1 LNGERRPR
9 VLFVVHD
16 ASRSGA
22 PILLLRL
29 LRWLVAQDAVEVHTL
44 LLMGGPLTADFQKV
58 SKTCVLWNDDSRQLF
73 QVILRV
79 FWVLSGREKPSFR
92 QRLLLRHLKSNNFD
106 LIYANTAV
114 VCDKIPLLA
123 ETFSCPVIW
132 HIHEL
137 ASMIRATAG
146 NTFEEAVNCVERII
160 TVSEFGKRQLI
171 QDFRIDKSKVEVVYP
186 FIDPL
191 ELRLSTSDAREDIKN
206 RAGLSNCDFV
216 VGGCGYLNIQKAPE
230 LFVLVAAEVKKR
242 SPGLNCRF
250 VWLGGV
256 LDSIETQVLIA
267 EAVRLG
273 VADRVIFLGEKAAP
287 YDYFSVFDVFLL
299 TSREESFGLVVL
311 ESAFFRTPAICFRD
325 VSGIDEFVG
334 REAGLLCTY
343 PEVACMAD
351 QIIRLAEDL
360 ELLDRLADNA
370 ARRSFEFT
378 TDVRAPRI
386 LKIMTEAVRCQGG

>member
-1 LNGERRPR
+1 MH
-9 VLFVVHD
+9 V
-16 ASRSGA
+16 
-22 PILLLRL
+22 LLLR
-29 LRWLVAQDAVEVHTL
+29 
-44 LLMGGPLTADFQKV
+44 GGPLAADFQKV
-58 SKTCVLWNDDSRQLF
+58 SKTCVVWNDDSRKLF
-73 QVILRV
+73 QAISLG
-79 FWVLSGREKPSFR
+79 FQVLTGRENPSPR
-92 QRLLLRHLKSNNFD
+92 QRLLLRHLKSNTFD

-123 ETFSCPVIW
+123 ETLSCPVIW

-146 NTFEEAVNCVERII
+146 NAFEEAANRVERII
-160 TVSEFGKRQLI
+160 TVSEFSKRQLI
-171 QDFRIDKSKVEVVYP
+171 QDFRIDKSKIEVVYP

-191 ELRLSTSDAREDIKN
+191 ELRLSASEVPEDIRN
-206 RAGLSNCDFV
+206 GTGLGNCDFV

-267 EAVRLG
+267 EAARLG

-325 VSGIDEFVG
+325 ISGIDEFVG

-351 QIIRLAEDL
+351 QIIRLAEDR

-370 ARRSFEFT
+370 ARRSLEFT
-378 TDVRAPRI
+378 TDVCAQRI
-386 LKIMTEAVRCQGG
+386 LRIMTEAVRCQGG